1 MRQRILLGLSLFL
14 GLGFQF
20 SGVATAA
27 PSPTK
32 VVKQFLDLHLEGRFA
47 EARGFTLE
55 QANLSASLFSSWLFG
70 LSGAGGSAPTA
81 DVFLSRKFVQAFRY
95 SILGAVE
102 GGENQ
107 VYVAVRR
114 TSPNL
119 VHMYTW
125 ALAAKRGAPPYEQ
138 IEAIDTYLTK
148 VNFPVEE
155 SQMQFTLISEADEW
169 YITAVRDEKFVQ
181 LYQQV
186 SSQQPISPAPPS
198 PVAGLPWQAEASA
211 PASPGAVVSE
221 DLGRK
226 QADAQFNATLQS
238 FNYTVQSTPTSG
250 NAPSH
255 QEEEK
260 PSFLSRIGSLI
271 GLGGGTGD
279 TVAKL
284 PDERLKRT
292 FDNLRDALARYA
304 VVNNDA
310 IPGSSQIYDWES
322 MRRVVSRHGKNPLPA
337 TEGGAGFR
345 FIQYDADVA
354 VGDYTLLVELLEPH
368 NGSRRVEVTPYGVD
382 RAN

>member
-1 MRQRILLGLSLFL
+1 MRQRILLGLSLLL

-27 PSPTK
+27 SSPTK

-55 QANLSASLFSSWLFG
+55 QANLSASIFSSWLFG
-70 LSGAGGSAPTA
+70 SSGAGGSAPTA

-119 VHMYTW
+119 VHLYTW

-186 SSQQPISPAPPS
+186 SSQQPLSPAPPS

-211 PASPGAVVSE
+211 PASFGAAESK

-226 QADAQFNATLQS
+226 KADAQFNATLQS
-238 FNYTVQSTPTSG
+238 FNYAVQSTPPSG
-250 NAPSH
+250 NAPGH
-255 QEEEK
+255 EEEK
-260 PSFLSRIGSLI
+260 KPSLLSRIF
-271 GLGGGTGD
+271 GGGKKD
-279 TVAKL
+279 TVAKE

-304 VVNNDA
+304 SLNNEA
-310 IPGSSQIYDWES
+310 IPEPSQIYDWQS
-322 MRRVVSRHGKNPLPA
+322 LRRVLSRHCRRGINPLPA
-337 TEGGAGFR
+337 TEGAAGFR
-345 FIQYDADVA
+345 FIRYDADVA
-354 VGDYTLLVELLEPH
+354 AGDYTLLVELLEPH
-368 NGSRRVEVTPYGVD
+368 NGSKRAEITPYGVD
-382 RAN
+382 RVN